1 MGKPNNSLKH
11 DEKGVQSKDALE
23 SILATVV
30 TGHDEYEYNRINVL
44 LKQPN
49 NLRKLGSRV
58 LIIGLS
64 VCIMYQSRENGHS

>member
-1 MGKPNNSLKH
+1 MNMNN
-11 DEKGVQSKDALE
+11 
-23 SILATVV
+23 
-30 TGHDEYEYNRINVL
+30 NRINVL

-58 LIIGLS
+58 LIISLS